1 MKLFTKIALNF
12 IGIIVFLILS
22 IYISNMLYLKYFL
35 EDMIIDDLKKLS
47 QDALED
53 NLEGDLSAVKILV
66 LQGNAIVLEKGGLD
80 IPYHMIMPVFNSSGV
95 YVFSHPHFKME
106 YIAYVLKK
114 GG

>member
-53 NLEGDLSAVKILV
+53 NLEGDLFYKEMRLS
-66 LQGNAIVLEKGGLD
+66 
-80 IPYHMIMPVFNSSGV
+80 
-95 YVFSHPHFKME
+95 
-106 YIAYVLKK
+106 LKK
-114 GG
+114 VDWISPIT